1 MHNDFYFNKKEAF
14 TKVSLFSWSEL
25 AALPCTD
32 TDMRLLR
39 RFEEK
44 NKLAAVSSPA
54 GGQKTNPG
62 TEHLRLH
69 MLSWLA

>member
-1 MHNDFYFNKKEAF
+1 MILF
-14 TKVSLFSWSEL
+14 KVSLFSCSKL
-25 AALPCTD
+25 AVLLCN

-44 NKLAAVSSPA
+44 KNKLVPVSSPA

-62 TEHLRLH
+62 TEHLRFH
-69 MLSWLA
+69 MLFWLV